1 MLQTFRIFD
10 RSYEFDDNCTPLDT
24 NKNSDSNHVCNDDIV
39 SFSPQ
44 YVRTVTMCLH
54 ISENCNLN
62 CKYCFKKIGGELSLE
77 DIKRFIDC
85 VLQIY
90 PTADR
95 YIVDMSGA
103 GEPLLHKELAI
114 KIARYCNSLSDR
126 YLREFLPTFVT
137 NGVLLTLETV
147 KELQSAGI
155 LFGISLDGAKENH
168 DKNRVFHNGEGSYD
182 TVAANIKA
190 IEHNDY
196 VGLAMTYTDG
206 NLLES
211 FLSMSKLLPTIS
223 MKPVRYT
230 NEDIDTESICS
241 GYDELVKFLLD
252 ETLLEDKKHIYA
264 IINGDDYFG
273 KFLKR
278 VLLNRAVYGRCDA
291 GIGRFSLAGDK
302 NIYICPAAVGIK
314 GGMIGSLE
322 YGIRLR
328 KIQEMWNRQRNS
340 KCNGCFARNVCGGE
354 CKIVSYNKYG
364 DFDGVDPAMCKI
376 KRHLFLLAKYFAD
389 TVKETDS
396 QIYQWLLDASDQI
409 EGYYCRD
416 EKLIAAAEFYKDK
429 YTYTELK
436 RIKDNDP
443 ETFEKIYNFIQKPQ

>member
-1 MLQTFRIFD
+1 MLKTFRILD
-10 RSYEFDDNCTPLDT
+10 KTYELDDDCIPLDVT
-24 NKNSDSNHVCNDDIV
+24 DNKNADCISPDDKV

-54 ISENCNLN
+54 ISESCNLN
-62 CKYCFKKIGGELSLE
+62 CKYCFKKIGGELSL
-77 DIKRFIDC
+77 DDVKRFIDC
-85 VLQIY
+85 VTQIY
-90 PTADR
+90 PNADR

-103 GEPLLHKELAI
+103 GEPLLHKELALQ
-114 KIARYCNSLSDR
+114 IAKYCNRLSDKH
-126 YLREFLPTFVT
+126 LREFLPTFVT
-137 NGVLLTLETV
+137 NGVLLTSETV

-155 LFGISLDGAKENH
+155 LFGVSLDGTKENH
-168 DKNRVFHNGEGSYD
+168 DKNRIFHNGKGSYD
-182 TVAANIKA
+182 IVANNIKA

-196 VGLAMTYTDG
+196 VGLAMTYSDG

-230 NEDIDTESICS
+230 DGDLDTKAVCD
-241 GYDELVKFLLD
+241 GYDELVKFVLN
-252 ETLLEDKKHIYA
+252 ETLSGEKKYIYA

-278 VLLNRAVYGRCDA
+278 TLLDRKAYGRCDA

-302 NIYICPAAVGIK
+302 NIYFCPAAVGVD
-314 GGMIGSLE
+314 GGVVGDLE

-328 KIQEMWNRQRNS
+328 KIQEMWNSLKNC
-340 KCNGCFARNVCGGE
+340 KCYGCFARNICGGE

-364 DFDGVDPAMCKI
+364 NFNDVDPIMCII
-376 KRHLFLLAKYFAD
+376 KRHLFLLAKYFVD
-389 TVKETDS
+389 IVKETDLK
-396 QIYQWLLDASDQI
+396 IYNWLLDTVNRI

-416 EKLIAAAEFYKDK
+416 EELIIAANHYRGK

-436 RIKDNDP
+436 KIKDTDL
-443 ETFEKIYNFIQKPQ
+443 ETFKSLFNNIN

>member
-1 MLQTFRIFD
+1 MRKTYKIFD
-10 RSYEFDDNCTPLDT
+10 RNYEFDDNNISYDIYKENPQIHF
-24 NKNSDSNHVCNDDIV
+24 SDDGIV
-39 SFSPQ
+39 PFSPQ

-54 ISENCNLN
+54 ISESCNLN
-62 CKYCFKKIGGELSLE
+62 CKYCFKKIGGELNLD

-90 PTADR
+90 PNADR

-103 GEPLLHKELAI
+103 GEPLLHKELALQ
-114 KIARYCNSLSDR
+114 IAKYCNSLSDR

-137 NGVLLTLETV
+137 NGVLLTAETV

-155 LFGISLDGAKENH
+155 LFGISLDGTKENH
-168 DKNRVFHNGEGSYD
+168 DRNRVFHNGKGSYD
-182 TVAANIKA
+182 IVEKNIKA
-190 IEHNDY
+190 IEHNDF

-211 FLSMSKLLPTIS
+211 FLSMSRLLPTVS

-230 NEDIDTESICS
+230 NNDFDADAISD
-241 GYDELVKFLLD
+241 GYDELIKYLLD
-252 ETLLEDKKHIYA
+252 KTLSGDQKSIYSV
-264 IINGDDYFG
+264 INGDDYFG

-278 VLLNRAVYGRCDA
+278 VLLNRTMYGRCDA

-302 NIYICPAAVGIK
+302 NIYFCPAAVGID
-314 GGMIGSLE
+314 GGMIGSLD

-328 KIQEMWNRQRNS
+328 KIQEIWARQKND

-364 DFDGVDPAMCKI
+364 NFNDVDPTMCKI

-389 TVKETDS
+389 TVKDTDLS
-396 QIYQWLLDASDQI
+396 LYRWLVDSANRI
-409 EGYYCRD
+409 ERYYSRD
-416 EKLIAAAEFYKDK
+416 EELIKAAEFYRGK

-436 RIKDNDP
+436 KIKDNEP
-443 ETFEKIYNFIQKPQ
+443 ETFEKIYNDILK